1 MLTDK
6 AIRAAKATERPRK
19 LFDERGLFLV
29 VTPAGGRWWRFKY
42 QFQGREKLISLGV
55 YPDTSLQLARKKRDD
70 ARRQVA
76 EGIDPSAKR
85 QAERVAV
92 GNTFEAVA
100 LEWLASQAKTL
111 APGTVTQIRTRLSK
125 WIFPKL
131 GSTPIEEIKPDT
143 LLREL
148 RKIEGRGIHETAH
161 RARADCSRVF
171 RYAVATSRA
180 SRDVTADLR
189 GALAPVQTEHF
200 AAITKPTK
208 VGELLRAIDSYQGQ
222 PSTEIALK
230 IAPYVFVRP
239 GELRAAEWAEFD
251 LEAEHPEWRIPAVR
265 MKMDREHVV
274 PLSRQVKRLLLAL
287 RPLTGSGVLLFPTLR
302 DHRRPMSDNT
312 LNAALRRLGYGTD
325 EQTAHGFRSMAS
337 TLLNEQGWHPDLIEL
352 QLAHKEKNLSRG
364 AYNRAERLPER
375 RKMMQAWADYLD
387 RLRARKERPCT

>member
-6 AIRAAKATERPRK
+6 AIRTAKASERPRK

-42 QFQGREKLISLGV
+42 VFQGREKLISLGT
-55 YPDTSLQLARKKRDD
+55 YPDTTLQVARKKRDD

-85 QAERVAV
+85 QAERVAH
-92 GNTFEAVA
+92 GNSFEAVA
-100 LEWLASQAKTL
+100 LEWLTNQGKSL

-125 WIFPKL
+125 HVFPRL
-131 GSTPIEEIKPDT
+131 GSTPIDEVKPDA

-161 RARADCSRVF
+161 RVRSDCSRVF

-200 AAITKPTK
+200 AAITKPSK

-222 PSTEIALK
+222 PSTEVALK

-239 GELRAAEWAEFD
+239 GELRAAAWAEFD
-251 LEAEHPEWRIPAVR
+251 LDAEHPEWRIPASR

-274 PLSRQVKRLLLAL
+274 PLARQVKRLLIEL
-287 RPLTGSGVLLFPTLR
+287 RPLTGSGALLFPTLR
-302 DHRRPMSDNT
+302 DHTRPMSDNT
-312 LNAALRRLGYGTD
+312 LNAALRRLGYQTD
-325 EQTAHGFRSMAS
+325 EMTAHGFRSLAS

-352 QLAHKEKNLSRG
+352 QLAHKEKNQSRG
-364 AYNRAERLPER
+364 AYNRAERLTER

-387 RLRARKERPCT
+387 GLRGRK

>member
-6 AIRAAKATERPRK
+6 AIRTAKATERPRK

-29 VTPAGGRWWRFKY
+29 ISPSGGRWWRFKY
-42 QFQGREKLISLGV
+42 QFQGREKLISLGT
-55 YPDTSLQLARKKRDD
+55 YPDTTLQTARKKRDE

-85 QAERVAV
+85 QAEKVAQ
-92 GNTFEAVA
+92 GNTFEAIA
-100 LEWLASQAKTL
+100 LEWLAGREKTL
-111 APGTVTQIRTRLSK
+111 APATIAQIRKRLSQ

-131 GSTPIEEIKPDT
+131 GRSPMDEIKPDA

-148 RKIEGRGIHETAH
+148 RKIEARGTHETAH
-161 RARADCSRVF
+161 RTRADCGRVF

-180 SRDVTADLR
+180 SRDLTADLR
-189 GALAPVQTEHF
+189 GALTPVQTEHF
-200 AAITKPTK
+200 AAITQPTK
-208 VGELLRAIDSYQGQ
+208 VGELLRAIDGYRGQ

-230 IAPYVFVRP
+230 LAPYVFVRP

-251 LEAEHPEWRIPAVR
+251 LDAEHPEWRIPAVR

-274 PLSRQVKRLLLAL
+274 PLARQVKRLLLEL
-287 RPLTGSGVLLFPTLR
+287 KPLTGSGVLLFPTLR
-302 DHRRPMSDNT
+302 DHTRPMSDNT
-312 LNAALRRLGYGTD
+312 LNAALRRLGYQTD
-325 EQTAHGFRSMAS
+325 EMTAHGFRSMAS

-364 AYNRAERLPER
+364 AYNRAERLTER

-387 RLRARKERPCT
+387 GLKGRSS